1 MENRARGADARPL
14 DPPSVD
20 EPIDAWERDRKSA
33 PEVGNQLD
41 ELRERIARLQ
51 AEIDAIATETHTAV
65 GTVPGADRLETA
77 RDVVAEKRDEIKRLT
92 ARLEAIEQTL
102 GGSAAWFT
110 RSKTRS
116 STRRARK
123 ASSGHRGVRNRPS
136 QAS

>member
-1 MENRARGADARPL
+1 MSTNKHGEPRPGADARPL

-20 EPIDAWERDRKSA
+20 EPIDAWGRDRKSA

-92 ARLEAIEQTL
+92 ARLEEIERTL
-102 GGSAAWFT
+102 GGSAA
-110 RSKTRS
+110 
-116 STRRARK
+116 
-123 ASSGHRGVRNRPS
+123 
-136 QAS
+136 

>member
-1 MENRARGADARPL
+1 MSTNKHGEPRLGADARPL

-33 PEVGNQLD
+33 PGVGNQLD
-41 ELRERIARLQ
+41 ELRDRIARLQ

-92 ARLEAIEQTL
+92 ARLEEIEQTL
-102 GGSAAWFT
+102 GGSAA
-110 RSKTRS
+110 
-116 STRRARK
+116 
-123 ASSGHRGVRNRPS
+123 
-136 QAS
+136 